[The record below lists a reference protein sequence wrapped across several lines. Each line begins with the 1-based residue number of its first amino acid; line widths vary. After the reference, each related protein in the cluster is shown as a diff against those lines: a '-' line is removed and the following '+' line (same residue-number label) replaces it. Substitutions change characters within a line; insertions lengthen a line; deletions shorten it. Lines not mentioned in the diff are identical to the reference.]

1 MIPRFA
7 MSAHMFTIGHS
18 RHPLEVFLQLL
29 EHHDIELLAD
39 VRSVPQSRFS
49 PQFGRKQLEAAVAAA
64 GRSYAFLGK
73 ELGGRPDGASF
84 YDDDGYVLYGRRARS
99 AEFLDG
105 VRRLE
110 AELPGRRVAI
120 LCSEENPAHCHR
132 RLLVGRVLGARGVA
146 IDHIR
151 GDGRLEPES
160 ELAREPERQGTL
172 FGAGDDDAWRSTHP
186 VRPPAHT
193 PARPPARA
201 PARRV
206 ARRK

>member
-1 MIPRFA
+1 MIPRVA
-7 MSAHMFTIGHS
+7 MSAHIFTIGHS
-18 RHPLEVFLQLL
+18 RHPLAAFLQLL
-29 EHHDIELLAD
+29 ARYDVELLAD

-49 PQFGRKQLEAAVAAA
+49 PQFGKQQLEAAVAAA
-64 GRSYAFLGK
+64 GRSYVFLGK
-73 ELGGRPDGASF
+73 ELGGRPEGASF
-84 YDDDGYVLYGRRARS
+84 YDGDGHVLYGRRARS

-132 RLLVGRVLGARGVA
+132 RLLVGRVLAAQGVA

-160 ELAREPERQGTL
+160 EIAREAERQGTL

-186 VRPPAHT
+186 VRPPA
-193 PARPPARA
+193 RA
-201 PARRV
+201 PVHRV

>member
-1 MIPRFA
+1 
-7 MSAHMFTIGHS
+7 MSAHMLTIGHS
-18 RHPLEVFLQLL
+18 RHPLDVFLQLL
-29 EHHDIELLAD
+29 ARYDVELLAD

-49 PQFGRKQLEAAVAAA
+49 PQFGRKQLEAAVAAT
-64 GRSYAFLGK
+64 GRSYLFLGK

-84 YDDDGYVLYGRRARS
+84 YDDDGHVLYGRRARS

-132 RLLVGRVLGARGVA
+132 RLLVGRVLGAQGVA

-160 ELAREPERQGTL
+160 ELAREAGRQGTL
-172 FGAGDDDAWRSTHP
+172 FGAGDDDTWRSTHP
-186 VRPPAHT
+186 VRPPAH
-193 PARPPARA
+193 APARA
-201 PARRV
+201 PAHRV